1 LNRIR
6 SLDDSGKME
15 ESARQ
20 GKPGGIQAMSESR
33 QSLATIKVAPFPPFL
48 SRSPQVS

>member
-1 LNRIR
+1 MR

-20 GKPGGIQAMSESR
+20 SKPGGIQAMSESR
-33 QSLATIKVAPFPPFL
+33 QSLATIKVVPLSPLL
-48 SRSPQVS
+48 SRSLQVS